1 MVQVV
6 QALRSVQSPFFI
18 LPRVAWEKPEVGV
31 ERFELFEHFEQP
43 AYRGGIGPGPANFL

>member
-6 QALRSVQSPFFI
+6 QVLRSVQSPFSI
-18 LPRVAWEKPEVGV
+18 LPRFAWEKPEVGV